1 MQTWDFAVYCCEALH
16 HSDII
21 VYSTF
26 CLYSLCCIKTNF
38 FELRIC
44 EVAGVY
50 GEGQFKANVAYPYM
64 IAINNLSQFI
74 AMYHLVLF
82 YRAYRET
89 LKPMRP
95 IGKFLCIKAV
105 VFFSFL

>member
-1 MQTWDFAVYCCEALH
+1 M
-16 HSDII
+16 
-21 VYSTF
+21 
-26 CLYSLCCIKTNF
+26 
-38 FELRIC
+38 
-44 EVAGVY
+44 AGVF
-50 GEGQFKANVAYPYM
+50 GEGKFEANVAYPYM

-82 YRAYRET
+82 YRAHREA
-89 LKPMRP
+89 LRPMKP